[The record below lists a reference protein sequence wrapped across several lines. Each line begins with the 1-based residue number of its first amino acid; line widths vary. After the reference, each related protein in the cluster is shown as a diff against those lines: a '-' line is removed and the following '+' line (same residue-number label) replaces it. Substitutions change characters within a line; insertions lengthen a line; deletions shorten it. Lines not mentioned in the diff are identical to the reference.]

1 MVEIKKYKN
10 TIESFLEYVL
20 VTAIILEC
28 NSLLRLASCEE
39 SSVNMNYVFAM
50 LIGGAGLCL
59 VAIKILNSKIR
70 EQFIKEF
77 LPILCALEGFVF
89 AYFILGVLPTEGMKS
104 KADYI
109 AKFIIMLPLLSS
121 VFFLERKEGH
131 GVRLWNRF
139 STVMSIIA
147 ALNLAVYYTSTLHT
161 NELYSEQVYL
171 HWYNRGRISSLVNCL
186 NVCFLMPGTMAQ
198 SFNLQYLRDFGP
210 FSEPLM
216 FLIPLG
222 VALFTELFLCPE
234 SDRWRLW
241 KQIVLSLTI
250 FTVQSTNG
258 LILLVAAW
266 GLKLISMC
274 NKKEAR
280 IVLIPM
286 ATLVVAG
293 AGYFIRYKALQKNY
307 VDVTAYIMQNKHFT
321 DYVFAIK
328 AFLNKPLLG
337 GGYLNEDY
345 IYSFFTEEAKR
356 DAGLSNTISVVLGQG
371 GIMLGLLCMMP
382 FLICLVQIFRQ
393 NNKNIAFWAL
403 GPLYLYSVTIF
414 HYRFFL
420 IMILAFGYSL
430 LELDRNSKVKKV
442 WPQSIVVPQN
452 LILNYGERGDSFVEN
467 LKAEFNNVC
476 WKLPLVLLFGMIYF
490 IWNGTEIWN
499 NSFEILWKYQLTV
512 GQSAIRVMYV
522 VISLIACLVC
532 LRFILG
538 TAGSITEKCLSFI
551 LFAAAQIGYSIVY
564 PTVYSYVDTVSA
576 LWLRDIEFIRE
587 TLALGLYL
595 IYLML
600 ILALCGVIKGT
611 LTNDEKRFVP
621 GKRSA
626 ITMTVMAV
634 IVVLGLTLINIKMNS
649 KIYLIDNQLE
659 SIKKVLEVS
668 KGKVYSDE
676 LPLLYKK
683 VLPDMSCAVMRG
695 NGYRLQ
701 ENASIL
707 EPMGKELTTLFNEG
721 YQVTQINDDHI
732 LYTNDQNVISE
743 LSGEGNTFYRYYA
756 FEREYSLLE
765 AARIN
770 DLEYS
775 QDTEGETL
783 TLEGNEHSIVS
794 GPGDTWQPGRYTVTF
809 NLRIDPEKYKDVDPD
824 AVICRTQ
831 VRHDKGEKTDQ
842 TVDVTKG
849 DFDEEGKAE
858 IKNILSIGSVTEGYE
873 YLVLAENDYQV
884 GVRKISY
891 QQTPTQITLSRNNV
905 HQKPIYEAYYGKDGN
920 PAYTSQGYAARRCSY
935 NSADRVTEV
944 KYLDEEDK
952 PVITTYGYA
961 EIRYEYDDKMNLIK
975 EAYFDTEGEPITLEK
990 GYSEILYSYDDRGNR
1005 SEYRYCDAEG
1015 NLIAQPNGIGMIR
1028 YKYDDKH
1035 RWIRCEYY
1043 DQNETKLILSS
1054 GYCTEERELN
1064 EDGLTAVTRYLGLEN
1079 EPVLRTELYA
1089 EIHYF
1094 YDEQKRVIRQEY
1106 YDTEGKR
1113 TLTNSG
1119 ISAFIYER
1127 DGDGNVT
1134 DEQYFGVND
1143 ERILNASGIG
1153 EIRRKFNSLNQKVS
1167 EEFLGTDGEAV
1178 IISEKYSIV
1187 DYAYDESGRLVKR
1200 IYKDTAG
1207 NVVEETD
1214 V

>member
-28 NSLLRLASCEE
+28 NSLLRLVSCEE

-50 LIGGAGLCL
+50 VIGGASFCL
-59 VAIKILNSKIR
+59 IILKMLDPKIR
-70 EQFIKEF
+70 EQFKKEF
-77 LPILCALEGFVF
+77 LPILCVLEGYIFI
-89 AYFILGVLPTEGMKS
+89 YFMVGVMPTDGMKS
-104 KADYI
+104 KADYM

-121 VFFLERKEGH
+121 LFFLERKEGH

-139 STVMSIIA
+139 ANVMSIIA
-147 ALNLAVYYTSTLHT
+147 ALNLVVYYASTLHT

-186 NVCFLMPGTMAQ
+186 NVCFLTPGEMAQ
-198 SFNLQYLRDFGP
+198 SFNLRYLRDFGP

-234 SDRWRLW
+234 SDGWRLW

-258 LILLVAAW
+258 LIMLVAAW
-266 GLKLISMC
+266 GIKLISMC

-280 IVLIPM
+280 IVLIP
-286 ATLVVAG
+286 TVILVILG
-293 AGYFIRYKALQKNY
+293 AGYFIRYKAGQKNFD
-307 VDVTAYIMQNKHFT
+307 DVTAFIIQNKHFT
-321 DYVFAIK
+321 DYVYAIK

-345 IYSFFTEEAKR
+345 IYSFFAEEAKGNV
-356 DAGLSNTISVVLGQG
+356 GLSNTIAVVLGQG
-371 GIMLGLLCMMP
+371 GIVLGFLCMLP
-382 FLICLVQIFRQ
+382 FLICLVQIFSH
-393 NNKNIAFWAL
+393 NNRNIAFWAL

-420 IMILAFGYSL
+420 ILILAFGYSL
-430 LELDRNSKVKKV
+430 LEVKIISDSKKIYSKIKMI
-442 WPQSIVVPQN
+442 PRYKM
-452 LILNYGERGDSFVEN
+452 LNYGKRSESFIGN
-467 LKAEFNNVC
+467 FKAEFNNVC
-476 WKLPLVLLFGMIYF
+476 WKLPLILMVVMIYL
-490 IWNGTEIWN
+490 IWSGTEIWN
-499 NSFEILWKYQLTV
+499 CSFRILWSYQLTV
-512 GQSAIRVMYV
+512 GQSAIRVLYV
-522 VISLIACLVC
+522 IISLIACLVC
-532 LRFILG
+532 LRFVLG
-538 TAGSITEKCLSFI
+538 TADSITEKCLSFI

-564 PTVYSYVDTVSA
+564 LMVYSYVDTVSA

-587 TLALGLYL
+587 TLVLGLYL

-600 ILALCGVIKGT
+600 ILVLCGVIKGT
-611 LTNDEKRFVP
+611 LTNEEKRFVP

-626 ITMTVMAV
+626 ITLTVIAV
-634 IVVLGLTLINIKMNS
+634 IVVLGMTLINIKMNS
-649 KIYLIDNQLE
+649 KLYLIDDQLE
-659 SIKKVLEVS
+659 SLKKVLEVS

-743 LSGEGNTFYRYYA
+743 LSGEGHTFYRYYA

-775 QDTEGETL
+775 QDTEEETL
-783 TLEGNEHSIVS
+783 TLEGSEHSIVS

-824 AVICRTQ
+824 TVICRTQ

-842 TVDVTKG
+842 TVEVTKG
-849 DFDEEGKAE
+849 DYDEEGKAE

-905 HQKPIYEAYYGKDGN
+905 HQKPIYEAYYDKDGN

-944 KYLDEEDK
+944 KYLDEGDK

-975 EAYFDTEGEPITLEK
+975 EAYFDTEGEPIALEK

-1015 NLIAQPNGIGMIR
+1015 NIVAQPNGIGMIR
-1028 YKYDDKH
+1028 YKYDEKH

-1043 DQNETKLILSS
+1043 DQEKNKLILAS
-1054 GYCTEERELN
+1054 GYCTEEREVN
-1064 EDGLTAVTRYLGLEN
+1064 EDGLTAVIRFLG
-1079 EPVLRTELYA
+1079 PVDELVLGAELYA

-1094 YDEQKRVIRQEY
+1094 YDQQKRVIRQEY
-1106 YDTEGKR
+1106 YDIDGKR
-1113 TLTNSG
+1113 TLTNFG
-1119 ISAFIYER
+1119 ISALVYER
-1127 DGDGNVT
+1127 DSNGNAIN
-1134 DEQYFGVND
+1134 EQYFGVND
-1143 ERILNASGIG
+1143 ERILNTLGIG
-1153 EIRRKFNSLNQKVS
+1153 EVRRKFNSLNQKVS
-1167 EEFLGTDGEAV
+1167 EEYYGTDGEPV

-1187 DYAYDESGRLVKR
+1187 DYTYDENGKLIKR
-1200 IYKDTAG
+1200 TYKDAAG
-1207 NVVEETD
+1207 NVVE
-1214 V
+1214 